1 MDVFFS
7 GIYTFQ
13 YTQELKKMSCPEF
26 NKLALFFRKLKY
38 HESDQVVIYEW

>member
-1 MDVFFS
+1 MDVIFS

-13 YTQELKKMSCPEF
+13 YTQELKKNVIPEF

-38 HESDQVVIYEW
+38 HESDQVVNYKW